1 MSSEN
6 KEYPW
11 KNGYW
16 SNGKEKNI
24 VTFIDGE
31 SVESINHVYLDYPEM
46 KPETIPDVPTKGTWT
61 YGDYGHAPPEIV
73 ELAGRP
79 NFNIHAQFSAGDG
92 AELSFKLVLNEEGT
106 RVYGPGLV
114 PSQKYIMMEWLSE
127 QKLNEYKESRQPAD
141 AMICPYAKI
150 QPGNLGKIVWFSG
163 PPGSGKSSSAQI
175 LGRNHG
181 YIFYEGDCIMQSL
194 NPFIDLNVEEPS
206 MVQNQQ
212 VPLKVIV
219 TIL

>member
-1 MSSEN
+1 MTSEN
-6 KEYPW
+6 IKYPW

-16 SNGKEKNI
+16 LDVKERNN
-24 VTFIDGE
+24 VTFVDGE
-31 SVESINHVYLDYPEM
+31 NVESINHVYLDYPDL
-46 KPETIPDVPTKGTWT
+46 KLETSFFEALKGTWT
-61 YGDYGHAPPEIV
+61 YGDFGRAPAEIV
-73 ELAGRP
+73 ELAGHP
-79 NFNIHAQFSAGDG
+79 NFNIKVQFVGEDIDIT
-92 AELSFKLVLNEEGT
+92 FKLVLNDEGT
-106 RVYGPGLV
+106 RVYGPGLM
-114 PSQKYIMMEWLSE
+114 PYQKYIIMEWLSE

-141 AMICPYAKI
+141 APICPYAKL